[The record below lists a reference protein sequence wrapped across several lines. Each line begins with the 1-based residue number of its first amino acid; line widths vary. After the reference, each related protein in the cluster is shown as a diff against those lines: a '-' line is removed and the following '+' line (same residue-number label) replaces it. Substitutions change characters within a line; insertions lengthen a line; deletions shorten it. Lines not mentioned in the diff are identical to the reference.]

1 MLFPHTATGY
11 AAEIVQKSRRG
22 AANACRLLKLGNESR
37 LPGMRYDL
45 HCHSTWSDGVLA
57 PADLVQR
64 AASRGVDVLALTD
77 HDEVGGLGE
86 ARAAALA
93 QGIRLVDGVEVSVSY
108 REETIHV
115 LGFCVDGDRPALV
128 AALAGIRHGRDARA
142 RRISDSL
149 AAAGIDDTYD
159 DARALAGNEELI
171 SRAHFARV
179 LVGRGVV
186 RDTHDCFKS
195 YLVPGKPGYVPHA
208 WPAIGEAVGWIRES
222 GGTAVLAHPGRYRF
236 DADGMRELL
245 GEFRDT
251 GGAGVEVVT
260 PAQSPQQYI
269 EYATLARGFGLKGSV
284 GSDFHAPEESVMDLG
299 AAPPLPEGVTPIWSD
314 W

>member
-1 MLFPHTATGY
+1 
-11 AAEIVQKSRRG
+11 
-22 AANACRLLKLGNESR
+22 
-37 LPGMRYDL
+37 MRYDL
-45 HCHSTWSDGVLA
+45 HSHSTWSDGVLS
-57 PADLVQR
+57 PTEVVRR
-64 AASRGVDVLALTD
+64 AAERGVEVYALTD
-77 HDEVGGLGE
+77 HDEIGGLPE
-86 ARAAALA
+86 ARAAAA
-93 QGIRLVDGVEVSVSY
+93 EAGIGFVDGVEISVSY
-108 REETIHV
+108 REETLHV
-115 LGFCVDGDRPALV
+115 LGFQVDGGRPELAS
-128 AALAGIRHGRDARA
+128 ALAGIRHGRDARA

-149 AAAGIDDTYD
+149 ASAGIADTYE

-208 WPAIGEAVGWIRES
+208 WPAIDEAIAWIRAS

-236 DADGMRELL
+236 DANGMRELL
-245 GEFRDT
+245 GEFRDA

-260 PAQSPQQYI
+260 PAHSAQQLA
-269 EYATLARGFGLKGSV
+269 EYATLARVFGLKGSV
-284 GSDFHAPEESVMDLG
+284 GSDFHSPDECLMDLG